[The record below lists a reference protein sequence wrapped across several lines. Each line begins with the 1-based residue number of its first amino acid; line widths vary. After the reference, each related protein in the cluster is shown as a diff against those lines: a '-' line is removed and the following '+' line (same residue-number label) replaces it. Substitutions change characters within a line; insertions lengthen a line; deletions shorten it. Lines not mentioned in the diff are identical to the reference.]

1 MREFLRAQLDNA
13 RTLHLQAG
21 DILVFEEVLD
31 PGTGRPENANP
42 AHRHAVRLTK
52 KPQFAY
58 DLAARQALLEIEWDA
73 EDKLPFSLC
82 ISAIIDTCEH
92 KEDISIARGNAIL
105 VDHGET
111 VEEALKQV
119 SASTPVV
126 TCDECGEVSYP
137 VPDYYPSVSRR
148 PLTFREEIQPTV
160 SIHSLL
166 QDRKPRNAVPQI
178 KLSAVDELRI
188 VEIFLD
194 RLETKKDK
202 GIKVKMIPIVL
213 QALLTTLDKQENL
226 SLAARTKAWELKGQ
240 LVSWLQENP
249 HATML
254 SLLAR
259 CSEEVDRLRN
269 VRFEEQEDLPGWRVM
284 TSSPVGR
291 TIRIL

>member
-1 MREFLRAQLDNA
+1 MEYGKKKLYSAHNEIPFYTWGKQQCCLPRGATRAALKDGPPLQSKVQPADPEMLDQKETQDIPGRDEEFLRAQLDNA

-92 KEDISIARGNAIL
+92 KEDISIAHGNAIL

-119 SASTPVV
+119 P
-126 TCDECGEVSYP
+126 P
-137 VPDYYPSVSRR
+137 QRR
-148 PLTFREEIQPTV
+148 
-160 SIHSLL
+160 
-166 QDRKPRNAVPQI
+166 
-178 KLSAVDELRI
+178 
-188 VEIFLD
+188 
-194 RLETKKDK
+194 
-202 GIKVKMIPIVL
+202 
-213 QALLTTLDKQENL
+213 
-226 SLAARTKAWELKGQ
+226 W
-240 LVSWLQENP
+240 
-249 HATML
+249 
-254 SLLAR
+254 
-259 CSEEVDRLRN
+259 
-269 VRFEEQEDLPGWRVM
+269 
-284 TSSPVGR
+284 
-291 TIRIL
+291 